1 MRLDTIKLRG
11 LGDTRMKIMK
21 SLLAAAVA
29 LAAVPALAQTAPS
42 DTIALVLEKGVT
54 MSVAQMGI
62 TGDVTYKPDGT
73 FSGFDGQYEGTY
85 KVDGTKL
92 CLTAPAVGQDNTC
105 FDYPTGQ
112 KSGDKFKITDPNV
125 GEIEI
130 TLK

>member
-1 MRLDTIKLRG
+1 MQLDTIKSEGSGRYN
-11 LGDTRMKIMK
+11 MKIAK
-21 SLLAAAVA
+21 SILAATAALVA
-29 LAAVPALAQTAPS
+29 IPAFAQTAPS

-85 KVDGTKL
+85 KVDGSKL

-105 FDYPTGQ
+105 FDYPNGQ

-130 TLK
+130 TIK

>member
-1 MRLDTIKLRG
+1 
-11 LGDTRMKIMK
+11 MKIAK
-21 SLLAAAVA
+21 SLLAAIVA
-29 LAAVPALAQTAPS
+29 MAAAPALAQSAPS

-73 FSGFDGQYEGTY
+73 FTGFDGQYEGTY
-85 KVDGTKL
+85 KVDGSKL

-105 FDYPTGQ
+105 FDYPNGQ
-112 KSGDKFKITDPNV
+112 KSGDKFKITDPTI

-130 TLK
+130 TVK